1 MLTHVKPSEKI
12 TKSRSKSV
20 ALDKDSKTV
29 RQVKARKATTMVSPR
44 NVTKSRESTEA
55 DITTQDIIDNAKW
68 SKLLAH
74 RSQRNDTDK
83 RNVFDNC
90 DPLRTLHFLTKELRA
105 KIPAKAGV
113 ITNIINSIQE
123 IMLRV
128 PKEVSA
134 LNIDK
139 SKKNH
144 ELWKPPAKKIDFD
157 SKSIQTRAPYCF
169 VRKDPVVSK
178 QVHDPMINQLPCISL
193 ILFDEIF
200 SGKANIE

>member
-1 MLTHVKPSEKI
+1 MLTHVKSSEKT
-12 TKSRSKSV
+12 TKSRSKSI
-20 ALDKDSKTV
+20 ALDRDSKII
-29 RQVKARKATTMVSPR
+29 RQVKPRKATTMVSPR
-44 NVTKSRESTEA
+44 NVTKSHDSTEA
-55 DITTQDIIDNAKW
+55 DITAQDIIDNAKW
-68 SKLLAH
+68 SDLLAH
-74 RSQRNDTDK
+74 RSQHNGADK

-139 SKKNH
+139 SKKTH
-144 ELWKPPAKKIDFD
+144 ELWKPPAKKIEFD
-157 SKSIQTRAPYCF
+157 SKSVQTRAPYCF

-178 QVHDPMINQLPCISL
+178 RLHDQSIASHAVSV
-193 ILFDEIF
+193 ILFDEMF
-200 SGKANIE
+200 SDKANIE

>member
-20 ALDKDSKTV
+20 ALDRGSKII
-29 RQVKARKATTMVSPR
+29 RQVKPRKATTMVSPR
-44 NVTKSRESTEA
+44 NVTKSHDSTEA
-55 DITTQDIIDNAKW
+55 DITAQDIIDNAKW
-68 SKLLAH
+68 SHLLAH
-74 RSQRNDTDK
+74 RSQRNGTDK

-139 SKKNH
+139 KTH
-144 ELWKPPAKKIDFD
+144 ELWKPPAKKIEFN
-157 SKSIQTRAPYCF
+157 SKSVQTRAPYCF
-169 VRKDPVVSK
+169 VRKDPVVRKRLHAS
-178 QVHDPMINQLPCISL
+178 HAICL
-193 ILFDEIF
+193 ILFDEMF